1 MNVINVEAIEAELRK
16 IAASAIYEPVKKWI
30 ATVPRRHILS
40 AEMKEFDLA
49 ANFTVYDP
57 KNLRFGMPKLKELPD
72 WARTKIKAGETMHWF
87 NAIQCGRRDFFK
99 TCGDIVAWF
108 NNFKPDDTRLNRVD
122 RICFETAAGSAGMW
136 SKDVCANIWHYVKD
150 VPKVIKT
157 YPTGYKWVQMVTQL
171 QFEREGR
178 LMSHCFSSS
187 TRVKVR
193 EGLRAISELAGKE
206 VEVFT
211 ASVGSKD
218 SFKGKWV
225 KTMFTSFGKQE
236 VWNVVVRRGVAY
248 LEFKVT
254 AGHNWVVEDA
264 QLRRDY
270 KPTREL
276 MVGDLLA
283 CVDTCKR
290 RLGVKHTQPYQVV
303 AVQNTHQQEEVFCC
317 EVPETHTF
325 TIEGGILTG
334 NCVGGGGYYDKY
346 RHNQA
351 AYYSLRDSH
360 NNPHV
365 TCEVQ
370 GKQLIQAKGK
380 SNGKPDHKY
389 QVMMR
394 PFFNEMGWTFRD
406 DSYID

>member
-16 IAASAIYEPVKKWI
+16 IAASAVYEPVKKWVL
-30 ATVPRRHILS
+30 TVPRRHILS
-40 AEMKEFDLA
+40 AEMKEFDVA

-57 KNLRFGMPKLKELPD
+57 KALKFGMPKLKELPE
-72 WARTKIKAGETMHWF
+72 WARTKVKAGEVMHWF

-99 TCGDIVAWF
+99 TCQDIVSWF

-136 SKDVCANIWHYVKD
+136 TKDVCANIWHYVKD
-150 VPKVIKT
+150 TPKVIKS

-178 LMSHCFSSS
+178 LMSHCYASDVQ
-187 TRVKVR
+187 VKVP
-193 EGLRAISELAGKE
+193 EGFKPISELVGKE

-211 ASVGSKD
+211 ASLGSKD
-218 SFKGKWV
+218 SFRGKWV
-225 KTMFTSFGKQE
+225 KTTFTSFGKQE
-236 VWNVVVRRGVAY
+236 IWNVVVRRGENY
-248 LEFKVT
+248 LTFKAT
-254 AGHNWVVEDA
+254 SGHNWVVENDKF
-264 QLRRDY
+264 RRDY

-276 MVGDLLA
+276 TVGDKLT
-283 CVDTCKR
+283 CIDTYR
-290 RLGVKHTQPYQVV
+290 YGGIDHITPYQVV
-303 AVQNTHQQEEVFCC
+303 AVQNTYQSEEVFCC
-317 EVPETHTF
+317 EVPDSHTF
-325 TIEGGILTG
+325 TIEGNILTG

-346 RHNQA
+346 QRNQA

-365 TCEVQ
+365 TVEVQ
-370 GKQLIQAKGK
+370 GKQLVQAKGK

-394 PFFNEMGWTFRD
+394 PFFTEMGWTFRD